1 MQIRRI
7 LGFKA
12 VKLVFLQL
20 KIQPFYI
27 LRKILLIS
35 LLALLIYNSIGFV
48 ISFQHFRYE
57 WQLKVREQLA
67 ISYGKNEVTFFTFH
81 ENNPNFNK
89 HEFEI
94 NGQFY
99 DVISREIQGDSVVL
113 KCFSDEKETQL
124 IAQFQGDIQK
134 NIAQKTD
141 YQKQTQLFFTY
152 LLKDFIFENEFHL
165 TTPPSVFEV
174 KKPLFSTLKTFYP
187 LCFIPIEA
195 PPPEEF
201 V

>member
-20 KIQPFYI
+20 KIHPFYV

-48 ISFQHFRYE
+48 ISFQLFRHE
-57 WQLKVREQLA
+57 WRLKVREQLA
-67 ISYGKNEVTFFTFH
+67 ISFGKDEVSFFTFH
-81 ENNPNFNK
+81 KNNPTSNR

-99 DVISREIQGDSVVL
+99 DVISREIQGDSVVV

-124 IAQFQGDIQK
+124 IAQFHDDIQK

-141 YQKQTQLFFTY
+141 YQKKTQLFFTY
-152 LLKDFIFENEFHL
+152 LLKDFIFENEFPL
-165 TTPPSVFEV
+165 TTPPSVLEV
-174 KKPLFSTLKTFYP
+174 KKSLFSASASFYP
-187 LCFIPIEA
+187 LCFVHIVA

>member
-20 KIQPFYI
+20 KIQCFYI
-27 LRKILLIS
+27 LRKLLLIS

-48 ISFQHFRYE
+48 ISFQHFRHE

-67 ISYGKNEVTFFTFH
+67 ISFGKNEVSFFIFH
-81 ENNPNFNK
+81 KNNSQSNK
-89 HEFEI
+89 REFEI

-99 DVISREIQGDSVVL
+99 DVISREFQGDSVVVQ
-113 KCFSDEKETQL
+113 CFSDEKETQL
-124 IAQFQGDIQK
+124 IAQFHDDIQK
-134 NIAQKTD
+134 NIAQRTD
-141 YQKQTQLFFTY
+141 SQKKTQLFFTY
-152 LLKDFIFENEFHL
+152 LLKDFIFDNEFRL
-165 TTPPSVFEV
+165 TYPPSVLEA
-174 KKPLFSTLKTFYP
+174 KKPLFLPIKSFHP
-187 LCFIPIEA
+187 LCFISINS
-195 PPPEEF
+195 PPPKEF

>member
-1 MQIRRI
+1 M
-7 LGFKA
+7 
-12 VKLVFLQL
+12 
-20 KIQPFYI
+20 
-27 LRKILLIS
+27 RKILLIS

-48 ISFQHFRYE
+48 ISFQHFRHE
-57 WQLKVREQLA
+57 WQMKVREQLA
-67 ISYGKNEVTFFTFH
+67 ISFGKDEVSFFTFH
-81 ENNPNFNK
+81 KNNSQSNK

-99 DVISREIQGDSVVL
+99 DVISREIQGDSVVI

-124 IAQFQGDIQK
+124 IAQFHDDIQK

-141 YQKQTQLFFTY
+141 SQKKTQLFFTY

-165 TTPPSVFEV
+165 ASPPSVLEV
-174 KKPLFSTLKTFYP
+174 KKSLFLPVESFYP
-187 LCFIPIEA
+187 LCFIPINA
-195 PPPEEF
+195 PPPEKF

>member
-1 MQIRRI
+1 MR
-7 LGFKA
+7 
-12 VKLVFLQL
+12 KL
-20 KIQPFYI
+20 
-27 LRKILLIS
+27 LLIS

-48 ISFQHFRYE
+48 ISFHHIRHE
-57 WQLKVREQLA
+57 WRLKVREQLA

-81 ENNPNFNK
+81 KNNTKSQK

-99 DVISREIQGDSVVL
+99 DVISREIQGDSVVV

-124 IAQFQGDIQK
+124 IAQFHDDIQK
-134 NIAQKTD
+134 NISQKTD
-141 YQKQTQLFFTY
+141 SQEKTQSLFTD
-152 LLKDFIFENEFHL
+152 LLKDFIFDNEFHIKI
-165 TTPPSVFEV
+165 PPSVFEV
-174 KKPLFSTLKTFYP
+174 KKSLFSASITFYP
-187 LCFIPIEA
+187 LCFISINA